1 MSGAL
6 ERLGRQQVFGPPLP
20 PSPLLFPL
28 PSSLFPP
35 LSPHT
40 SLPVSK
46 CVHALLRGCSC
57 KHTACVWVGTHTP
70 SEHTPYEDTNQV
82 RMPNTQQGVPT
93 PVHAFIAAALEPQEA
108 RARGEHVYT
117 LDGVP
122 SGKPSVG

>member
-70 SEHTPYEDTNQV
+70 SEHTHH
-82 RMPNTQQGVPT
+82 MKTQT
-93 PVHAFIAAALEPQEA
+93 
-108 RARGEHVYT
+108 
-117 LDGVP
+117 
-122 SGKPSVG
+122 K